1 MAPKTDRRIGL
12 KTRLVPW
19 LSAAALA
26 GCAALDYPGR
36 SYVLVGLMLFLPLF
50 DRAWR
55 PPTLPHARSHYLSW
69 GALILA
75 VAVLL
80 LWRPSHMEFA
90 LTALLLAAL
99 PEEWFF
105 RAYFMMRVGGNTR
118 ANLITSVVFSLL
130 HGLTWG
136 WVTALLVFV
145 PSLLYGWLYQKTRDL
160 VLLVLAHLLSNL
172 VYVMFLREQLAKVL
186 GV

>member
-1 MAPKTDRRIGL
+1 
-12 KTRLVPW
+12 
-19 LSAAALA
+19 
-26 GCAALDYPGR
+26 
-36 SYVLVGLMLFLPLF
+36 
-50 DRAWR
+50 
-55 PPTLPHARSHYLSW
+55 
-69 GALILA
+69 
-75 VAVLL
+75 
-80 LWRPSHMEFA
+80 MEFA

-105 RAYFMMRVGGNTR
+105 RAYFMMRVGGDIR
-118 ANLITSVVFSLL
+118 ANLVTSVVFSLL

-145 PSLLYGWLYQKTRDL
+145 PSLFYGWLYRKTRDL

-186 GV
+186 GVEFASA